1 MSQEAPIN
9 KVYSDEEL
17 AKLMEQQNKLMKPI
31 EPKRL
36 IITVKPDVGKK
47 IRYNVPIKKVRMNAD
62 GYLKIDGKKAKRI
75 ARNKA
80 VGYNV
85 WVKEAYD

>member
-1 MSQEAPIN
+1 MSQEAPVN

-17 AKLMEQQNKLMKPI
+17 AKLMEQQNKLMGPI

-36 IITVKPDVGKK
+36 IITVKPDIGKK

-75 ARNKA
+75 ARNKSRWLQRM
-80 VGYNV
+80 G
-85 WVKEAYD
+85 KGGL

>member
-1 MSQEAPIN
+1 MSQEAPVN

-17 AKLMEQQNKLMKPI
+17 AKLMEQQNKLMKPL

-36 IITVKPDVGKK
+36 IITIKPDIGKK
-47 IRYNVPIKKVRMNAD
+47 IRYNVPIKKVRMNVD
-62 GYLKIDGKKAKRI
+62 GYLKIDGKKAKCI